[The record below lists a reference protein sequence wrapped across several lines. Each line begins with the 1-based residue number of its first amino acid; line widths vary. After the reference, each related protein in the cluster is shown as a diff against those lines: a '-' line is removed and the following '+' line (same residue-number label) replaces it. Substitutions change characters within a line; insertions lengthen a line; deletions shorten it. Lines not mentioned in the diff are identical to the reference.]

1 MKRTRVQHGI
11 YKNLPSN
18 AIYNSQAANVIFAIG
33 IAFKLSTAPS
43 VISQEYG
50 SSTLWVYL
58 ILSAAELILT
68 VCIFA
73 FARMRGDG
81 LLRSTGSVLYRVCC
95 GIAALWLTAKGTFYF
110 CYCAAYLAHE
120 QFGGV
125 EPTLFYLLLLAPII
139 YLGIKGS
146 RSIARTG
153 EIFVPVFFAL
163 IVLNLIFLETDLD
176 IGRNLPVFSME
187 PSSFFKGLPKYGLW
201 LGDALPF
208 AFLRIKNKRLPY
220 VTGGVAVTFAL
231 VNIIIFLGV
240 SIYGEA
246 LKTVTDL
253 LIRIAGFN
261 QLSMDI
267 GRMEWTNLFAVIALS
282 IISLS
287 FVFFGCTAAAER
299 ATGYSL
305 PSKIIFPAVVA
316 ITVLFSQ
323 SSQAVA
329 QFAVGLTGYI
339 LMALA
344 IALPLILLALAIYTK
359 KKYAGLY
366 KCLDAEYRPHPPL
379 RPSNQ
384 YSLADNVLAGMKE
397 NATQTQN
404 VLENGSLQ
412 PDTQENGQ

>member
-18 AIYNSQAANVIFAIG
+18 AIYNSQAANIIFAVG

-58 ILSAAELILT
+58 IMSALDLILT
-68 VCIFA
+68 VSIF
-73 FARMRGDG
+73 FFSKMRGDG
-81 LLRSTGSVLYRVCC
+81 LLRTTGSGLYRICC
-95 GIAALWLTAKGTFYF
+95 GVAAIWLTAKGTFYF

-125 EPTLFYLLLLAPII
+125 EPALFYLLLLAPII
-139 YLGIKGS
+139 YLGLKGS

-153 EIFVPVFFAL
+153 EIFVPIFFAL

-176 IGRNLPVFSME
+176 AGRNLPVFSMA
-187 PSSFFKGLPKYGLW
+187 PSNFFKGLPKFGLW

-220 VTGGVAVTFAL
+220 ITGGIAVTFAL
-231 VNIIIFLGV
+231 INIIVFLGV
-240 SIYGEA
+240 SVYGEA

-282 IISLS
+282 ILSLS

-305 PSKIIFPAVVA
+305 PSKIIFPCIIAV
-316 ITVLFSQ
+316 TVLFSQ

-339 LMALA
+339 LMAFA
-344 IALPLILLALAIYTK
+344 IALPLTMLALAIYYRK
-359 KKYAGLY
+359 KFAGLY
-366 KCLDAEYRPHPPL
+366 KCLDDEYSPHPPL
-379 RPSNQ
+379 RPSNP
-384 YSLADNVLAGMKE
+384 YSLADNVLVGMKE
-397 NATQTQN
+397 NATQTQA

-412 PDTQENGQ
+412 PDAQENE